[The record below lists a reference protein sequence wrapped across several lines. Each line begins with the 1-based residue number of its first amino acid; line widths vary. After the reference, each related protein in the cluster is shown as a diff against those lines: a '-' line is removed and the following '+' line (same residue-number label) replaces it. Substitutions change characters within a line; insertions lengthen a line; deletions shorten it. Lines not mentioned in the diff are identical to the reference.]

1 MIPFSVLDLS
11 PIVEGGSVSAS
22 LRNTLDLAQHCERWD
37 YQRYWLAE
45 HHATPDIASAATVV
59 LMTYVAGG
67 TNTIR
72 VGAGGIMLPNHS
84 PLVVAEQFGT
94 LAALYPGRIDLGLG
108 RSTGS
113 NPATARALG
122 HGPDAVGHNFAN
134 DIERVQDYL
143 SEAPRQLVPAIPGRG
158 SRVPLWILGSSL
170 TGAQHAARFGLPFSF
185 ASQFAPPLLEQA
197 VKLYRDKFQP
207 SSQLSK
213 PYVML
218 GYNAVVADSDQEA
231 RYLASSQQQA
241 MINRQRGKPTPLPEP
256 IRDFRA
262 TLGEQEGALLDFV
275 LLCSAVGAA
284 ETVRSQLQMFIDRLA
299 PDEVIV
305 TSQIHDHQARLRS
318 FELLAALRHDLVPA
332 R

>member
-1 MIPFSVLDLS
+1 MISFSVLDLS
-11 PIVEGGSVSAS
+11 PIVEGGSVSAA

-72 VGAGGIMLPNHS
+72 VGSGGIMLPNHS

-122 HGPDAVGHNFAN
+122 HGPEAVGSNFAS

-170 TGAQHAARFGLPFSF
+170 IGARHAARFGLPFSF
-185 ASQFAPPLLEQA
+185 ASQFAPLALAPA
-197 VKLYRDKFQP
+197 VKLYRDNFQP
-207 SSQLSK
+207 SSQLSE

-218 GYNAVVADSDQEA
+218 GYNVVVADCDQEA
-231 RYLASSQQQA
+231 QYLASSQQQA
-241 MINRQRGKPTPLPEP
+241 MINRQRGTPSQLPRP
-256 IRDFRA
+256 MRDFRA
-262 TLGEQEGALLDFV
+262 TLGEQEGALLDIV
-275 LLCSAVGAA
+275 LSCSAVGAP
-284 ETVRSQLQMFIDRLA
+284 ETVRSQLQAFIDHMA
-299 PDEVIV
+299 PDELIV

-318 FELLAALRHDLVPA
+318 FDLLATLRRDLIAA